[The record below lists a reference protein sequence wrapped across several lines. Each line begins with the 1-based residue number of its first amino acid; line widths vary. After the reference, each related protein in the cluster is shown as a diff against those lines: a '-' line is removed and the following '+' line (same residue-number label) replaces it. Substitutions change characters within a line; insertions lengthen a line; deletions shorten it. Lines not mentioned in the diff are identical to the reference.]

1 MRRQRVLLAAILIL
15 GVGIASA
22 VAFALAAS
30 EERAP
35 ESLLPADSVV
45 YFGWDGTEKH
55 KAAWE
60 KTACYEALDKT
71 HLVKT
76 LADFALSYIPAD
88 SPVPQEAVR
97 QVFEGIAR
105 RGISVSA
112 TFPKEHTYPR
122 VIVVLHQAAGLEAGF
137 NSAIPK
143 LFEKTA
149 KFATSTIRGRRIT
162 RGQFRSYTY
171 AGEGSGPNSTTLGS
185 PAGLVVSPGPELA
198 WWSEGGHLVIVFGE
212 GAVEATLDVADGK
225 SPPIT
230 QSANWRKYREEP
242 TDFQAI
248 AAAWCNVAALHARYG
263 DYVMQEKTDRSPRFT
278 VGELI
283 DILGGERLVGVGLRC
298 GLKDRALVSDCVIE
312 APSPRTGIL
321 ALADQSP
328 ITLAALPPLPKTTTG
343 FGVTSFNWSKA
354 YDTILGVVR
363 NIADKA
369 NNNGS
374 QQVDEVMQRAP
385 EILGFDPKSELVDT
399 LGHVACIYGDTAAG
413 IPGGFGFTIAL
424 SVEKPDVLQ
433 KTLKTGFEKLQAVFP
448 NGFNVAEEE
457 RSGRPV
463 WVADMGGLPIHPTAA
478 LDKKWLWIGLTPQ
491 SIESALLRVDGK
503 LDQWKPSE
511 AEQAA
516 LDSVPKEFVGLS
528 LTDPRPLYTAV
539 VSYLPMVAGFIN
551 NAAEQGSGKPQ
562 ARQAGGKRMA
572 LLSEIPPAEV
582 ITRPMFPNV
591 TAVTVDGKGVRL
603 QSRES
608 APGVSAGAFVAAPV
622 MVALLLPAVQASREA
637 ARRTQSRNNIKQL
650 MLAMHNYHDVHNSFP
665 AGTHANPDL
674 KPDKRLSWQTDLLP
688 FLELK
693 PIYDMIDFKKGWDD
707 RANREALHTDLNLF
721 VNPTLGPR
729 RAGGLPVTEYVG
741 MAGVGADGPMLPVT
755 SPRAGVFAYDRVT
768 RIDDIKDGTSN
779 TIAISEC
786 NKDLGPWAAGGHAT
800 IRSLTKQPYIDGPD
814 GLGGHPEGCLVGFA
828 DGSARFISKSIDA
841 KTLEALMT
849 INGHEPVNLPQP

>member
-1 MRRQRVLLAAILIL
+1 MRRQRVLLAAVLIL

-22 VAFALAAS
+22 VAFALAAA

-35 ESLLPADSVV
+35 ESLLPADAVV

-55 KAAWE
+55 KTAWE
-60 KTACYEALDKT
+60 KTACYEAIDKT

-76 LADFALSYIPAD
+76 IADFALSYIPAD

-97 QVFEGIAR
+97 QLFEGIAR
-105 RGISVSA
+105 QGISVSLSC
-112 TFPKEHTYPR
+112 PKEHALPQV
-122 VIVVLHQAAGLEAGF
+122 VIVLHHAAGLEGGF

-143 LFEKTA
+143 IADKNVKFE
-149 KFATSTIRGRRIT
+149 TSTIRGRHVT
-162 RGQFRSYTY
+162 RTKFESAHG
-171 AGEGSGPNSTTLGS
+171 A
-185 PAGLVVSPGPELA
+185 ELA
-198 WWSEGGHLVIVFGE
+198 WWADGGHLVLVFGE
-212 GAVEATLDVADGK
+212 GAVDAALDVAEGK
-225 SPPIT
+225 SSPIT
-230 QSANWRKYREEP
+230 QTANWHKYREEP
-242 TDFQAI
+242 ADFQAI

-263 DYVMQEKTDRSPRFT
+263 DYVMQEKTDRSPKFT

-283 DILGGERLVGVGLRC
+283 DILGGERLVSVGLRI

-321 ALADQSP
+321 ALADQNP
-328 ITLAALPPLPKTTTG
+328 ITLGNLPPLPKTTTG
-343 FGVTSFNWSKA
+343 FGLASFNWSKA
-354 YDTILGVVR
+354 YDTILGIVR
-363 NIADKA
+363 KIADKA

-385 EILGFDPKSELVDT
+385 EILGFDPKSELVDA
-399 LGHVACIYGDTAAG
+399 LGHVVCIYGDTAAG

-433 KTLKTGFEKLQAVFP
+433 KTLKTGFEKLQTVFP
-448 NGFNVAEEE
+448 NGFNAAEEE

-463 WVADMGGLPIHPTAA
+463 WVVDMGSLPIHPTAA

-503 LDQWKPSE
+503 LDSWKPSE

-528 LTDPRPLYTAV
+528 LTDPRPLYSAV
-539 VSYLPMVAGFIN
+539 VTYLPIVAGFIN

-582 ITRPMFPNV
+582 ITRPMFPNI
-591 TAVTVDGKGVRL
+591 TAVTVDSKGVRL

-608 APGVSAGAFVAAPV
+608 APGLSAGAFVGAPV
-622 MVALLLPAVQASREA
+622 MVALLLPAVQAAREA
-637 ARRTQSRNNIKQL
+637 ARRTESKNHIKQL
-650 MLAMHNYHDVHNSFP
+650 LLAMHNYHDVHKSFP
-665 AGTHANPDL
+665 QGTHPNPGL

-688 FLELK
+688 FLEYK
-693 PIYDMIDFKKGWDD
+693 PIYDLIDFKKAWDD
-707 RANREALHTDLNLF
+707 PANKMAVDSPLALF
-721 VNPTLGPR
+721 INPSLGPQK
-729 RAGGLPVTEYVG
+729 ANGFPVTEYVG

-768 RIDDIKDGTSN
+768 RLDDIKDGTST

-786 NKDLGPWAAGGHAT
+786 NKDLGSWAAGGRAT
-800 IRSLTKQPYIDGPD
+800 IRSLTKKPYIDGPD
-814 GLGGHPEGCLVGFA
+814 GLGGHPEGCVMGFA
-828 DGSARFISKSIDA
+828 DGSVRFISKSIDA
-841 KTLEALMT
+841 QTLEALMT
-849 INGHEPVNLPQP
+849 INGHEPIRLPGQ